1 LRATVAGDTVARMT
15 ARAYLFVSK
24 ATIPWCIARYLSDD
38 YSGNLER
45 WRDLAPFGG
54 EGADPTGAER
64 HARVVENRSAAT
76 VALQSDPNPFLA
88 TNWTWVDTSGW
99 WEIDA
104 RTRDPA
110 ARDEQKLAAMGAQA
124 QQFLGA
130 LTDTGNTIQWAHVAD
145 RELALAWLDRAMKV
159 RPGEIDA
166 LPPARQLEVITE
178 MWGAFAQYWKALNVS
193 VQSWAMYRR
202 AWEFCARPAN
212 AWTCLKDGNNGVYW
226 PRPFAAPIWARQT
239 QATWYPGDAPRFLGP
254 WRWEAILANEQWGA
268 ARTGHTRLDA
278 NLTVRF
284 AAGVKTY
291 LDGRW
296 TDDGIGPWGQFRPG
310 ASDRDT
316 QSKYYQ
322 CQDMMPYGGFLP
334 ASYATASEPLGR
346 KPAGRCFAP
355 MVGESHQFWLDA
367 SGMLSGGMNPVWP
380 GVGYTAWR
388 DLRLDVSSRAVRMLD
403 PLGLARRT
411 LEPSQ
416 LTIPG
421 NANRRTKYV
430 VCAIRM
436 PENRPDVEQS
446 HARFYVGGGI
456 GWTMGTSAGD
466 WTRTREHAAGRD
478 EIKLAADIAAGIEA
492 PRTSGEF
499 TWRDGLLH
507 SIPPGGNPAFGDGL
521 SAEAGQQSLGGF
533 AWATLRGAQSGGYGG
548 VWARSV
554 PSNVIGYS
562 GYAQSYGDAPD
573 RQQQFPL
580 VCWQPPAKRYVD
592 LLWPML
598 EYLKTKTPEEILYEV
613 KLDTMGHNGYSLKA
627 LGNNVNAAT
636 PPATL
641 DTAASS
647 FSSQM
652 QAARTAAETE
662 MRAQVAERFKV
673 VKLVTGMV
681 GALTGAVVGAVATP
695 VAGAAV
701 GAGFN
706 LLTGIID
713 AAADAQA
720 REHAWVSAAAN
731 VFGVPDGI
739 AGTGAW
745 SGYLLGA
752 YQRYALYNIKFS
764 ASSGAA
770 LSELTGMASAIYRNM
785 RVRSRIPHNGD
796 YYPEAYAR
804 WADGFVQPETDATG
818 APQDPYPV
826 GYRPPFAL
834 AVYIPGVLQTL
845 HPTTVPATQARRLK
859 NLDPK
864 PKPEARGA
872 KIAVAAVAG
881 IALGAA
887 ASEVTRG

>member
-1 LRATVAGDTVARMT
+1 MT

-24 ATIPWCIARYLSDD
+24 AKVRWCIARYLSDD

-54 EGADPTGAER
+54 EGAVTDGAR
-64 HARVVENRSAAT
+64 DYANAVRARGE
-76 VALQSDPNPFLA
+76 ALAPLRGDPNPFLS
-88 TNWTWVDTSGW
+88 TNWTWIDTTAWSA
-99 WEIDA
+99 IDV
-104 RTRDPA
+104 RTPDGDV
-110 ARDEQKLAAMGAQA
+110 RDEQKLQAMGTQA
-124 QQFLGA
+124 QRFIGSLTGA
-130 LTDTGNTIQWAHVAD
+130 PGETIQWAHVAD

-212 AWTCLKDGNNGVYW
+212 AWVCLRDGRDFSQW
-226 PRPFAAPIWARQT
+226 PRPFAAPIWAKQT

-254 WRWEAILANEQWGA
+254 WKWEAILANEQWGA

-322 CQDMMPYGGFLP
+322 CQDMMPYGGLLP
-334 ASYATASEPLGR
+334 VAYATANEPLGQ

-355 MVGESHQFWLDA
+355 MSGESHQFWLDA

-388 DLRLDVSSRAVRMLD
+388 DLRLDVSSRDVRMLD
-403 PLGLARRT
+403 LSGLARRT

-436 PENRPDVEQS
+436 PENRPDVEQP
-446 HARFYVGGGI
+446 HTRFYVGGGI

-562 GYAQSYGDAPD
+562 GYAQSYGDSPD

-613 KLDTMGHNGYSLKA
+613 KLDTLGHNGYSLKA
-627 LGNNVNAAT
+627 LGNSVAVT
-636 PPATL
+636 TSMGTL
-641 DTAASS
+641 DTAMGN

-652 QAARTAAETE
+652 QSARTAAEAA
-662 MRAQVAERFKV
+662 MRAEVAEKYRT
-673 VKLVTGMV
+673 VKLVTGILGSLTTMV
-681 GALTGAVVGAVATP
+681 VSAVATPAVGAVVGS
-695 VAGAAV
+695 AV
-701 GAGFN
+701 G
-706 LLTGIID
+706 LLNGVIET
-713 AAADAQA
+713 AQSQ
-720 REHAWVSAAAN
+720 ESNKHAWVSAGAD
-731 VFGVPDGI
+731 VFGVPDGLV
-739 AGTGAW
+739 GTGPFNN
-745 SGYLLGA
+745 YLLGSC
-752 YQRYALYNIKFS
+752 QRYALYNIRFDS
-764 ASSGAA
+764 VTGA
-770 LSELTGMASAIYRNM
+770 TGSNIDGVTGAIYRNM

-845 HPTTVPATQARRLK
+845 QPTTVPATQARRLK